1 MDNKEIQKQEVD
13 RLLGADVALKIGG
26 KTVRV
31 KEPTLGV
38 LDLMSREWLK
48 LPDIEFKDDMSNIEA
63 LSIAKRAIVE
73 HSRTIAKSIAI
84 GIIGEGCFVP
94 VLGRFRVWRKARKIW
109 RTMTHDECRIATERL
124 SGTAGLMDFIVC
136 MKLMSAATTTT
147 PKNGIQ

>member
-1 MDNKEIQKQEVD
+1 METKETQQQEVE
-13 RLLGADVALKIGG
+13 RLLGSAVTLTIGG
-26 KTVRV
+26 RKVRV

-63 LSIAKRAIVE
+63 LAIAKKAIAE
-73 HSRTIAKSIAI
+73 HSHTVARSIAI
-84 GIIGEGCFVP
+84 GLIGEGCFKP
-94 VLGRFRVWRKARKIW
+94 FGRLRVWRTSRKVW
-109 RTMTHDECRIATERL
+109 RQLTHTECREATERL

-147 PKNGIQ
+147 PKDGIQ